1 MQYLTLVNSQLNG
14 VLNFNGQ
21 TSPYIN
27 VIAGLTELLHY
38 RLAETGSWL
47 PTGWAVILAN

>member
-1 MQYLTLVNSQLNG
+1 MQYLTIVNSHLNG

-27 VIAGLTELLHY
+27 VITGLPELLLY
-38 RLAETGSWL
+38 RLAETGS
-47 PTGWAVILAN
+47 

>member
-1 MQYLTLVNSQLNG
+1 MKRYCMQYLTLVNSQLNG

-38 RLAETGSWL
+38 RLAETGS
-47 PTGWAVILAN
+47 